1 MTDDRPGA
9 GSGPHGCETGAEE
22 PAVGDL
28 LRLCEAITAH
38 SHEVRADAERTL
50 ARARSLYGDGDG
62 RATIA
67 VSACRDALDTYHSVV
82 IDSLRRA
89 YPDGGFAEVLGSDDA
104 PGPASAAPEETDDGS
119 SPVAAA
125 PITPAGVRG
134 QVARALASAGVAIV
148 VALTGWVS
156 APTISLAVSPSQWG
170 HDVVPAGPVVEGR
183 FGVDDEL
190 AAARSSEPVTA
201 GSPRVAAAARERA
214 GHADRNGEVRRLL
227 ASALPDAD
235 VVDVAGQLD
244 SAGAKVAALTALR
257 HEASLGSAVSEDS
270 EGASER
276 PAEDAD
282 AIAALLGAITERAG
296 DVAGELD
303 DDAPAPEEVEEA
315 ELPLDEEPGEP
326 HAGHHSDAPE
336 AAGPAPG
343 DAAAPTESEDATDD
357 QNLLD
362 EARERA
368 GDGDDG
374 AGDDGTGEEPELL
387 DEEEGGSVEVE
398 LEIRE

>member
-9 GSGPHGCETGAEE
+9 GSGPHGCGETGAEE

-28 LRLCEAITAH
+28 LRLCEAITTH

-82 IDSLRRA
+82 IDSLRNA
-89 YPDGGFAEVLGSDDA
+89 YPDGGFAEVLGSGDA
-104 PGPASAAPEETDDGS
+104 PGSASAAPEKTDDGS

-156 APTISLAVSPSQWG
+156 APTVSLAVSPSQWD

-201 GSPRVAAAARERA
+201 GSPRVAAAALERA

-227 ASALPDAD
+227 ASALSDAD

-257 HEASLGSAVSEDS
+257 HESLGSAVSQDS
-270 EGASER
+270 GGASER
-276 PAEDAD
+276 SAEDAD
-282 AIAALLGAITERAG
+282 AIAALLGAITEQAG

-303 DDAPAPEEVEEA
+303 DDAPAPDEAEEA

-326 HAGHHSDAPE
+326 RGGHRSDAPE
-336 AAGPAPG
+336 GDGPDPG
-343 DAAAPTESEDATDD
+343 DPAVPTESEDATDD

-374 AGDDGTGEEPELL
+374 TGDDGTGEEPELL